1 MFGVTQ
7 CLQTHVEQ
15 SAGAMLDGKEV
26 KGVVVVIG
34 SKVIRM
40 SVWVVM
46 LGNKEWKG
54 VVGIVGLADAATTS
68 DDACL
73 DLECTNTAFWRS
85 LGNTIH
91 MMDVNTLVPNADG
104 TNLVDDNEFH
114 HGMMNMVQPES
125 GCL

>member
-1 MFGVTQ
+1 M
-7 CLQTHVEQ
+7 QTLVEQ
-15 SAGAMLDGKEV
+15 SAPWAMLDGKEV
-26 KGVVVVIG
+26 KGVVVIG

-46 LGNKEWKG
+46 LGSKEGKG

-85 LGNTIH
+85 LGNTIQ
-91 MMDVNTLVPNADG
+91 MMVVNTLVPNADD

>member
-7 CLQTHVEQ
+7 CLQTLVEQ
-15 SAGAMLDGKEV
+15 SAPWAMLDGKEV
-26 KGVVVVIG
+26 KGVVVIG
-34 SKVIRM
+34 SKIIRM

-46 LGNKEWKG
+46 LGSKEGKR

-91 MMDVNTLVPNADG
+91 MMDVNRLVADG

-114 HGMMNMVQPES
+114 HGMMSMVQPES